1 MNTNNMNLEASK
13 YEEQIS
19 NKNDSFSA
27 ALDDFKKNYVNYN
40 KSPENQDFNTNYMQ
54 SRGQLQTLSND
65 MFALTK
71 TIRDKIEEKN
81 KGLAVI
87 TNKLAKEKEI
97 AKQLEPVIHNLT
109 GVKAGSAI
117 MIDDSK
123 TDYKFNYYKNV
134 ELFMGIIILLALLV
148 SPKAALM
155 IFAIFVIYKLS
166 IFQQIMKILV
176 ALNLEPQLKVPELLL
191 AVLIILN
198 LIQ

>member
-13 YEEQIS
+13 YEEQIN
-19 NKNDSFSA
+19 NKNESFSA

-40 KSPENQDFNTNYMQ
+40 KSPENQDFNENYMQ

-65 MFALTK
+65 MFTLTK
-71 TIRDKIEEKN
+71 TIRDKIEEKS

-97 AKQLEPVIHNLT
+97 AKQLEPVINNLN

-134 ELFMGIIILLALLV
+134 ELFMGILILLALLV

-166 IFQQIMKILV
+166 IFQQIMKILG
-176 ALNLEPQLKVPELLL
+176 K
-191 AVLIILN
+191 IF
-198 LIQ
+198 